1 MDASHRSLAEDYGV
15 SLPELDRLTALARGL
30 PGVRARFTG
39 AGFGGWAQLLVERAA
54 WPDIQRTLAAEG
66 FPQAV
71 LAQPGGAPRALS
83 LGVPMAEAPRR

>member
-30 PGVRARFTG
+30 PGVHGARLTG

-54 WPDIQRTLAAEG
+54 WPEIQRTLAAEG

-83 LGVPMAEAPRR
+83 LGGARG